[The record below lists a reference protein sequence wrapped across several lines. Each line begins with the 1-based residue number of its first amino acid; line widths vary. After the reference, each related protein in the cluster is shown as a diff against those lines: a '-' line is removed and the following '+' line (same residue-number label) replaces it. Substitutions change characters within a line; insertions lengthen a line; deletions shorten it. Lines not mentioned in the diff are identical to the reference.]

1 LPQLLLQ
8 PLKQMQFTFWVP
20 DKEDDEMSNIF
31 NTNGELNASN
41 VKDALSQIV
50 KYASIVEELQSSSD
64 RASAAPSL
72 SDTQRDDMIKQAL
85 MTQEGKIALGQAMAN
100 PIRRNLD
107 YQGVGRKALVVD
119 PLPQGA
125 LPVYDR
131 DIDVA
136 AVVVSSN
143 GSAPESRVF
152 GDRVTIPEF
161 EIVSNPTVRIAEVK
175 RRRFNVID
183 RAQQKARQEIQAQE
197 DANVFAALAFAGD
210 STAGGE
216 NQPVSLDIGTLGG
229 THATGASL
237 AANNTTQLSK
247 AGMLELKRSVD
258 RWDLV
263 TSKYFMNIN
272 EFTDMLNWESA
283 GSTGGSQVDPV
294 TQREI
299 LQTGLYGHI
308 FGADIVVS
316 KVVPATRVFACADP
330 EFVGVMPIRQDIEVL
345 PADEPKQL
353 KLGWVVSEIVGI
365 GIVNPRGVST
375 GVVAA

>member
-1 LPQLLLQ
+1 MTLFSTHGKGGQ
-8 PLKQMQFTFWVP
+8 
-20 DKEDDEMSNIF
+20 
-31 NTNGELNASN
+31 LNASS
-41 VKDALSQIV
+41 VQDALHNIV
-50 KYASIVEELQSSSD
+50 KYASVLEDLQPANSGIAQNPSFSD
-64 RASAAPSL
+64 H
-72 SDTQRDDMIKQAL
+72 QRDELVKRAL

-107 YQGVGRKALVVD
+107 YQGVGRRVLVVD

-152 GDRVTIPEF
+152 GDRVTVPEF
-161 EIVSNPTVRIAEVK
+161 EVVSNPTVRIAEVR

-197 DANVFAALAFAGD
+197 DANIFASLDFAAD
-210 STAGGE
+210 STLGGE
-216 NQPVSLDIGTLGG
+216 NTAQDVAD
-229 THATGASL
+229 
-237 AANNTTQLSK
+237 
-247 AGMLELKRSVD
+247 AGLLKRDLVEIKKQVD

-263 TSKYFMNIN
+263 TSKFLMNIN
-272 EFTDMLNWESA
+272 EFTDILNW
-283 GSTGGSQVDPV
+283 GSGGGQGTNGGEVDPV
-294 TQREI
+294 TMREV
-299 LQTGLYGHI
+299 LQTGLYAHI
-308 FGADIVVS
+308 WGADIIVS
-316 KVVPATRVFACADP
+316 KVVPSGTVFGTADP

-353 KLGWVVSEIVGI
+353 KLGWVVNEIIGI
-365 GIVNPRGVST
+365 GIVNPRGCAVGRKS
-375 GVVAA
+375 VAVG

>member
-1 LPQLLLQ
+1 
-8 PLKQMQFTFWVP
+8 
-20 DKEDDEMSNIF
+20 MSNVF
-31 NTNGELNASN
+31 NAHGELNAAN

-50 KYASIVEELQSSSD
+50 KYASIIEDLNPNS
-64 RASAAPSL
+64 ASQATATTL
-72 SDTQRDDMIKQAL
+72 NDGQRDEMIKQAL
-85 MTQEGKIALGQAMAN
+85 MTQEGKVALGQAMAT

-107 YQGVGRKALVVD
+107 YQGVARKALVVD

-197 DANVFAALAFAGD
+197 DANVFSALEFAGD
-210 STAGGE
+210 SALGGE
-216 NQPVSLDIGTLGG
+216 NASQTLD
-229 THATGASL
+229 L
-237 AANNTTQLSK
+237 AAARGNLSK
-247 AGMLELKRSVD
+247 AGMLDLKRQVD

-263 TSKYFMNIN
+263 TAKYFMNIN
-272 EFTDMLNWESA
+272 EFTDILGWESA
-283 GSTGGSQVDPV
+283 GAAGASQVDPV
-294 TQREI
+294 TQREL

-316 KVVPATRVFACADP
+316 KVVPSGRAFACADP
-330 EFVGVMPIRQDIEVL
+330 EFVGVMPVRQDIEVL

-365 GIVNPRGVST
+365 GVVNPRGVAT
-375 GVVAA
+375 GTLA

>member
-1 LPQLLLQ
+1 
-8 PLKQMQFTFWVP
+8 
-20 DKEDDEMSNIF
+20 MSNLF
-31 NTNGELNASN
+31 NAHGEINASN
-41 VKDALSQIV
+41 VQDALSQIV
-50 KYASIVEELQSSSD
+50 KYASVIEDLQSSSNVQ
-64 RASAAPSL
+64 ATAPSL
-72 SDTQRDDMIKQAL
+72 NDSQRDEMIKQAL

-107 YQGVGRKALVVD
+107 YQGVARKALVVD

-143 GSAPESRVF
+143 GAAPESRVF
-152 GDRVTIPEF
+152 GDRVTVPEF

-197 DANVFAALAFAGD
+197 DANVFAALDFAGD
-210 STAGGE
+210 STKGGE
-216 NQPVSLDIGTLGG
+216 NAVVDLDPDANVGTLE
-229 THATGASL
+229 
-237 AANNTTQLSK
+237 K
-247 AGMLELKRSVD
+247 KGMLNLKRQID

-263 TSKYFMNIN
+263 TAKYFLNIN
-272 EFTDMLNWESA
+272 QFTDILGWESA
-283 GSTGGSQVDPV
+283 GTTAGGGSQVDPV
-294 TQREI
+294 TQREL

-316 KVVPATRVFACADP
+316 KIVPAGQAFACADP
-330 EFVGVMPIRQDIEVL
+330 EFVGVMPVRQDIEVL

-353 KLGWVVSEIVGI
+353 KLGWVVNEIVGI
-365 GIVNPRGVST
+365 GIVNPRGVAT
-375 GVVAA
+375 GRMGV

>member
-1 LPQLLLQ
+1 
-8 PLKQMQFTFWVP
+8 
-20 DKEDDEMSNIF
+20 MSNLF
-31 NTNGELNASN
+31 NTNGEINASN
-41 VKDALSQIV
+41 VQEALTNIV
-50 KYASIVEELQSSSD
+50 KYASIIEDLQPSSN
-64 RASAAPSL
+64 AQAAAPGMN
-72 SDTQRDDMIKQAL
+72 DGQRDEMIKQAL

-107 YQGVGRKALVVD
+107 YQGVARKALVVD

-143 GSAPESRVF
+143 GAAPESRVF
-152 GDRVTIPEF
+152 GDRVTVPEF
-161 EIVSNPTVRIAEVK
+161 EVVSNPTVRIAEVK

-197 DANVFAALAFAGD
+197 DANVFSALEFAGNSD
-210 STAGGE
+210 LGGE
-216 NQPVSLDIGTLGG
+216 NGAVDLSPATAGSLDKNGL
-229 THATGASL
+229 L
-237 AANNTTQLSK
+237 N
-247 AGMLELKRSVD
+247 LKRQID

-263 TSKYFMNIN
+263 TSKYFLNIN
-272 EFTDMLNWESA
+272 EFTDILAWESA
-283 GSTGGSQVDPV
+283 GAAGASQVDPV
-294 TQREI
+294 TQREL

-316 KVVPATRVFACADP
+316 KVVPSGRGFACADP
-330 EFVGVMPIRQDIEVL
+330 EFVGVMPVRQDIEVL

-353 KLGWVVSEIVGI
+353 KLGWVVNEIIGI
-365 GIVNPRGVST
+365 GIVNPRGVAT
-375 GVVAA
+375 GTVD